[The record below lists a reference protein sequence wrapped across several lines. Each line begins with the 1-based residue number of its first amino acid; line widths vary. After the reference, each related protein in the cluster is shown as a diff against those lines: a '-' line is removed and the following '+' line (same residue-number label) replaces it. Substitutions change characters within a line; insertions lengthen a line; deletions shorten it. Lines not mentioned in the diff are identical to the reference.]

1 MKQYMDAIVKPVAGP
16 GLELRQVPVP
26 QPKPAP
32 DGVYLIAEKWG
43 LEPSSLLFIG
53 DSASDSGAAKSAGV
67 PFLSFQNQ
75 SLAKHCIAG
84 YSVLREALQSLGL

>member
-1 MKQYMDAIVKPVAGP
+1 M
-16 GLELRQVPVP
+16 P

-53 DSASDSGAAKSAGV
+53 DSASDRGAAQSAGV

-75 SLAKHCIAG
+75 SLAKHCIAD
-84 YSVLREALQSLGL
+84 YSVLRDALQSLGL